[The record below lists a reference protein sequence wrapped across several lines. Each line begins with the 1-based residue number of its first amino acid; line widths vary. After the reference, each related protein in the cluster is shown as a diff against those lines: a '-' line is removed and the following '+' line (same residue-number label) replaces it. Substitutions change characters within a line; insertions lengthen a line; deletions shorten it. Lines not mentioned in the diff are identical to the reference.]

1 MDIVSN
7 IALSRLA
14 AQQRVTEVIANN
26 IANANTPGFKAE
38 RVQFSDWLMR
48 QSTSGVPRGDRN
60 IVSTQDR
67 ATWREQQA
75 GTITHTGNTY
85 DLALTSNGYFTVK
98 TPNGPRLTRDGRF
111 GLMPNGTI
119 SDGAGN
125 ALMDSNGQPI
135 VVAQTDTR
143 ISIAGDGTVSSENGQ
158 LGKVGVVKP
167 ADPMQLTAE
176 GNTLFRS
183 AVAYCGGCLAWHC
196 PGVDRGFQRPARAG
210 DHADD
215 GWTAPV
221 PVHQSVHSGRRRP
234 TAVGDRQAAV
244 AAVA

>member
-7 IALSRLA
+7 IALSRQA

-98 TPNGPRLTRDGRF
+98 TPNGPKLTRDGRF

-125 ALMDSNGQPI
+125 ALMNGNGQPI

-158 LGKVGVVKP
+158 LGKVGIVKP

-183 AVAYCGGCLAWHC
+183 ASPTTAIAS
-196 PGVDRGFQRPARAG
+196 PGIVQGSIEDSNVQPVLETTRMLDGLRQFQFISQFIQAE
-210 DHADD
+210 
-215 GWTAPV
+215 
-221 PVHQSVHSGRRRP
+221 
-234 TAVGDRQAAV
+234 GDRQQSV
-244 AAVA
+244 IEKLLSQSS